1 MQHAALA
8 DGAAAVAVRSLE
20 VYRALVPPLCAS
32 LLRGHARVLLHAAC
46 TCAAELA
53 RPHAACLVRQLLL
66 AADATLRRE
75 HPAADALHAEAFWR
89 AAAAPRSPPHT

>member
-1 MQHAALA
+1 M
-8 DGAAAVAVRSLE
+8 RSLE

-32 LLRGHARVLLHAAC
+32 LLRGHARVLLHTAC

-75 HPAADALHAEAFWR
+75 HAAADALHAEAFWR
-89 AAAAPRSPPHT
+89 AAAAPCPPPQT